1 MDPVDLPA
9 TDLLSVALFVAG
21 MGALWVGFWVM
32 IGLGT
37 TMSHNR
43 HAMAALGVAFGG
55 FVLGFVGMAFY
66 FAYLVVRLLIGA
78 FAS

>member
-21 MGALWVGFWVM
+21 MGALWVGFWATL
-32 IGLGT
+32 GLGT
-37 TMSHNR
+37 ALGRNR
-43 HAMAALGVAFGG
+43 LAMAALGVAFNGA
-55 FVLGFVGMAFY
+55 VLGFVGVAFY
-66 FAYLVVRLLIGA
+66 LAYLVLRHLIGA